1 MEIPLFLGFFS
12 GNLKE
17 KKKMERVHFNRFRV
31 LDFQT
36 V

>member
-1 MEIPLFLGFFS
+1 MEIPLFLGFFFW
-12 GNLKE
+12 KFKR